1 MKMIFSINKPKTPK
15 SQKIKQ
21 TRVKPQIINNTEPSI
36 PESFNFF
43 QKTAMFKQILL
54 PNKCGACGK

>member
-1 MKMIFSINKPKTPK
+1 MKMIFSINESKPIQPK
-15 SQKIKQ
+15 KQIKINPETLDNK
-21 TRVKPQIINNTEPSI
+21 EPAL

-54 PNKCGACGK
+54 PYNCGACGK

>member
-1 MKMIFSINKPKTPK
+1 MKMIFSINKQKPPKI
-15 SQKIKQ
+15 QKNQNII
-21 TRVKPQIINNTEPSI
+21 KPQIIDNIEPSI

-54 PNKCGACGK
+54 PNNCRACGK

>member
-1 MKMIFSINKPKTPK
+1 MKMVFSINKTKPPK
-15 SQKIKQ
+15 SQNINQ
-21 TRVKPQIINNTEPSI
+21 IRVNPQIINNTET

-54 PNKCGACGK
+54 PHNCGACGK

>member
-1 MKMIFSINKPKTPK
+1 MKMIFSINKQKPPK
-15 SQKIKQ
+15 SQKNQNII
-21 TRVKPQIINNTEPSI
+21 KPQIIDNIEPSI

-54 PNKCGACGK
+54 PYNCGACGK

>member
-1 MKMIFSINKPKTPK
+1 MKMIFSINKEKPPK
-15 SQKIKQ
+15 SQKIQ
-21 TRVKPQIINNTEPSI
+21 NNVKPQIIDNIEPSI

-54 PNKCGACGK
+54 PYNCGACGK

>member
-15 SQKIKQ
+15 SQKIQ
-21 TRVKPQIINNTEPSI
+21 NIIKPQIVNNIEPSI

-54 PNKCGACGK
+54 PHNCGACGK

>member
-1 MKMIFSINKPKTPK
+1 MKMIFSINKQKPPK
-15 SQKIKQ
+15 SQKIQ
-21 TRVKPQIINNTEPSI
+21 NIIKPQIFNNIEPSI

-54 PNKCGACGK
+54 PHNCGACGK

>member
-1 MKMIFSINKPKTPK
+1 MKIIFSINKQKPPK
-15 SQKIKQ
+15 SQKNQKII
-21 TRVKPQIINNTEPSI
+21 KPQIIDNIEPSI

-54 PNKCGACGK
+54 PYNCGACGK

>member
-21 TRVKPQIINNTEPSI
+21 TRVKPQIIDNIEPSI

-54 PNKCGACGK
+54 PHNCGACGK